1 MKRILIALL
10 ALAATFPAWAWNAA
24 GHRLVAAVAWRQM
37 SPAARQ
43 QVAALLES
51 HPDYPKWTAKAK
63 EEPGYAAFLE
73 ASTWPD
79 DIRKDPRF
87 YDDASETP
95 TPAFAG
101 MPDTARHK
109 SWHYVDIIGEGKE
122 RHGELD
128 QQLERLLRRLRNPTV
143 PAVERTYALPWVIH
157 LVADIHQPLH
167 VGTRDDEGGNR
178 FEIENPLNPRLP
190 FTNLHTWWDDLPG
203 PPWLRGE
210 RLERAT
216 DTILAA
222 HPKPP
227 RQGGVGLWEKE
238 SRDLSREAAY
248 PIAAGSLLPTITE
261 EFQSQSRA
269 IADRRL
275 AEAGYRLGRTLE
287 TIFGRVSR
295 ETE

>member
-10 ALAATFPAWAWNAA
+10 ALAAVSPAWAWNAA

-43 QVAALLES
+43 QVAALLER

-63 EEPGYAAFLE
+63 EDPGYAAFLE
-73 ASTWPD
+73 ASTWSD

-87 YDDASETP
+87 YDDGRETP
-95 TPAFAG
+95 APVFAG

-109 SWHYVDIIGEGKE
+109 SWHYVDVVGNE
-122 RHGELD
+122 RRGELD
-128 QQLERLLRRLRNPTV
+128 DQLEHLLRRLRSRTV
-143 PAVERTYALPWVIH
+143 PAEERTYALPWVIH

-167 VGTRDDEGGNR
+167 VGSRDDEGGNR

-210 RLERAT
+210 RLEKAA
-216 DTILAA
+216 DALLAA
-222 HPKPP
+222 YPKPP
-227 RQGGVGLWEKE
+227 RQGGVSQWEKE
-238 SRDLSREAAY
+238 SRELSRDAAY
-248 PIAAGSLLPTITE
+248 PTSTGSLLPAITG
-261 EFQSQSRA
+261 EFQTESRA
-269 IADRRL
+269 TAERRL
-275 AEAGYRLGRTLE
+275 AEAGYRLGRALE
-287 TIFGRVSR
+287 SIFGRVSR

>member
-1 MKRILIALL
+1 MKRILIAIL
-10 ALAATFPAWAWNAA
+10 ALAATSPAWAWNAA

-43 QVAALLES
+43 QVVALLEN
-51 HPDYPKWTAKAK
+51 HPDYPKWIAKAK
-63 EEPGYAAFLE
+63 EGLGYTAFLQ

-87 YDDASETP
+87 YDDDRETP
-95 TPAFAG
+95 APPFVG

-109 SWHYVDIIGEGKE
+109 SWHYVDAVGNE
-122 RHGELD
+122 RRGELD
-128 QQLERLLRRLRNPTV
+128 GQLERLLRRLRSRTV
-143 PAVERTYALPWVIH
+143 PAEERTYALPWVIH

-167 VGTRDDEGGNR
+167 VGSRDDEGGNR

-210 RLERAT
+210 RLEKAA
-216 DTILAA
+216 DALLAA
-222 HPKPP
+222 YPEPP
-227 RQGGVGLWEKE
+227 RQGGVSQWEKE
-238 SRDLSREAAY
+238 SRELSRDAAY
-248 PIAAGSLLPTITE
+248 PVATGSLLPTVTK
-261 EFQSQSRA
+261 EFQAESRV

-275 AEAGYRLGRTLE
+275 AEAGYRLGQALE
-287 TIFGRVSR
+287 SIFGRVSR